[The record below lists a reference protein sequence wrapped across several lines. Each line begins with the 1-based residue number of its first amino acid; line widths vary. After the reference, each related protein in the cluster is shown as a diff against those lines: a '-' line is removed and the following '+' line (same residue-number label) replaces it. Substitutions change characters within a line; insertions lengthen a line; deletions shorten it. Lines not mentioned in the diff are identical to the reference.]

1 MLNTH
6 LPRFVV
12 EVRKTNGAYYPPS
25 TIHQLLR
32 GLLRHMREQTSGCPN
47 FLDKQD
53 TRFQQLQG
61 TLDAQFH
68 KLHSEGTGVKTKYA
82 EILQKENEEKLWT
95 SGAMGLTT
103 PRALQNAAFF
113 IAGKMFCLRGGEEHR
128 SLKISQLK
136 RHR

>member
-1 MLNTH
+1 M
-6 LPRFVV
+6 
-12 EVRKTNGAYYPPS
+12 S
-25 TIHQLLR
+25 
-32 GLLRHMREQTSGCPN
+32 EQTSGWPN

-53 TRFQQLQG
+53 TRFRQLQG

-113 IAGKMFCLRGGEEHR
+113 IAGKMFCLCGGEEHR

-136 RHR
+136 WHR